1 MTQTE
6 IRTVLGSFLFT
17 SDEVFKEVN
26 VLSGGEKVRLALAK
40 LMLKGSNLLILDEP
54 TNHLD
59 IPGKEA
65 LEKSL
70 SDYEGTILF
79 VSHDRYFVNKMAKGI
94 LSIENGQ
101 ADYYQVGDPIVDKV
115 EVVQK
120 NEKEVKS
127 NSKSNQSAS
136 RINKQIQK
144 LEESIALKEEELA
157 IAREKRFDPH
167 YYHDYQNMK
176 DLDES
181 IDEIHNEINRLMKEW
196 ESLHE
201 LLNKSSQGES
211 DTL

>member
-1 MTQTE
+1 MTHTE

-40 LMLKGSNLLILDEP
+40 LMLKGANLLILDEP

-94 LSIENGQ
+94 
-101 ADYYQVGDPIVDKV
+101 
-115 EVVQK
+115 
-120 NEKEVKS
+120 
-127 NSKSNQSAS
+127 
-136 RINKQIQK
+136 
-144 LEESIALKEEELA
+144 
-157 IAREKRFDPH
+157 
-167 YYHDYQNMK
+167 
-176 DLDES
+176 
-181 IDEIHNEINRLMKEW
+181 
-196 ESLHE
+196 
-201 LLNKSSQGES
+201 
-211 DTL
+211 